1 MARVFARVES
11 TTLFTFEHEKDSV
24 EGTLAKKG
32 NVTFR
37 ATANKPETVV
47 GKYELTDDDG
57 VTRMI
62 LGTTQLDQ
70 MLGGVD
76 DGTYVRVTYIGNVRT
91 KSGMSLRQFD
101 VETSD

>member
-1 MARVFARVES
+1 MARVFTKVAS
-11 TTLFTFEHEKDSV
+11 GAMFTFEHEKDSV
-24 EGTLAKKG
+24 EGVLAKKG

-47 GKYELTDDDG
+47 GKYELTDDEG

-70 MLGGVD
+70 MLGVVD
-76 DGTYVRVTYIGNVRT
+76 DGTYVRVTYTGSVRT